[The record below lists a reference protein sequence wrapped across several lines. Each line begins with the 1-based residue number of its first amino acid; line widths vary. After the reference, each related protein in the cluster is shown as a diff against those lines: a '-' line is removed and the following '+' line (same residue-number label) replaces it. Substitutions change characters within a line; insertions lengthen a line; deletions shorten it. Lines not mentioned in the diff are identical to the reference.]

1 MVFLDFFIRQIHEVD
16 EDNIDVFKI
25 AFQIRNI
32 CLHQFRLTRSTNTR
46 DNLDVRSA
54 IQFNDSIEIFCSCD
68 CFHLVTHFQ
77 KLKFFLFF
85 ETASLYLVYC
95 LLIVYARCRFQKH
108 KIFYFLKVETMDS
121 KFHKKKQFPA
131 NIWLKKHILPSRGM
145 FFL

>member
-1 MVFLDFFIRQIHEVD
+1 MIQNLTLLDINMPQLLLIYERRMY
-16 EDNIDVFKI
+16 ID
-25 AFQIRNI
+25 
-32 CLHQFRLTRSTNTR
+32 
-46 DNLDVRSA
+46 
-54 IQFNDSIEIFCSCD
+54 IEIFCSCD

-121 KFHKKKQFPA
+121 KFHKKEQFPA

>member
-1 MVFLDFFIRQIHEVD
+1 MGFPDFFIRQIHEVS
-16 EDNIDVFKI
+16 EDHIDIFKM
-25 AFQIRNI
+25 AFQVLNI
-32 CLHQFRLTRSTNTR
+32 CLHQLGFARSTNTC
-46 DNLDVRSA
+46 DNLDVGSTV
-54 IQFNDSIEIFCSCD
+54 QLNDSVEIFCSCD

-108 KIFYFLKVETMDS
+108 NIFYFLKVETMDS